1 MKAITT
7 FQILNVLCSNFGD
20 FRIAMFLGSCDKF
33 DIVGVRQ
40 IDNLLHASRRLLQSV
55 QAADFSVM
63 VNNTVIAKIDEEMV
77 IIADNEQLGQ
87 KTPDIDR
94 R

>member
-1 MKAITT
+1 M
-7 FQILNVLCSNFGD
+7 
-20 FRIAMFLGSCDKF
+20 
-33 DIVGVRQ
+33 
-40 IDNLLHASRRLLQSV
+40 H
-55 QAADFSVM
+55 AADFLVM